1 MRRVCLNKVHEM
13 AQRDERV
20 LYIGSDPGPG
30 TLNPMRE
37 EFPERFFIEGIA
49 EAHVIGMAAGMA
61 IEGFVPYVNTIST
74 FITRRCYEQIAV
86 DLCMHNLPV
95 RLIGNGGGFVYSPLG
110 PTHQSIEDIAIMRA
124 LPNMTV
130 LCVSDAEEM
139 RAMMDE
145 TLDWPGPIYI
155 RLGKG
160 GDPVVYSPDENFRI
174 GKAIVK
180 RPAGDVLIATTG
192 VMTKHCLD
200 AADALANDGVSCGV
214 VHLPTVK
221 PMDIDGLAA
230 ALGGAKLL
238 VTVEE
243 HVLAGGLGSAIL
255 EAIADHPELHF
266 PQVKRLGVPDAFA
279 KHYGS
284 QNDQL
289 AHYGI
294 DAHGI
299 AQSIKT
305 SINGV

>member
-30 TLNPMRE
+30 TLNPMKE

-160 GDPVVYSPDENFRI
+160 GDPVVYSPDDNFKI
-174 GKAIVK
+174 GKATLK
-180 RPAGDVLIATTG
+180 RKAGDVLIVTTG
-192 VMTKHCLD
+192 VMVQNCLD
-200 AADALANDGVSCGV
+200 AAVALSADGISCGV
-214 VHLPTVK
+214 LHMPTVK
-221 PMDIDGLAA
+221 PIDVDGLVAA
-230 ALGGAKLL
+230 VEGVKLL
-238 VTVEE
+238 VSVEE
-243 HVLAGGLGSAIL
+243 HLLTGGLGSAIL
-255 EAIADHPELHF
+255 ETLVDRSDVRLPR
-266 PQVKRLGVPDAFA
+266 VKRLGISDAFA

-284 QNDQL
+284 QSDQL
-289 AHYGI
+289 KHYGI
-294 DAHGI
+294 DASGI
-299 AQSIKT
+299 TKSIKT
-305 SINGV
+305 AFAGG

>member
-30 TLNPMRE
+30 TLNPMKE
-37 EFPERFFIEGIA
+37 EFPDRFYIEGIA

-61 IEGFVPYVNTIST
+61 IEGYVPYVNTIST

-110 PTHQSIEDIAIMRA
+110 PTHQSIEDIAIMRV

-160 GDPVVYSPDENFRI
+160 GDPVVSSPDDNFRI

-180 RPAGDVLIATTG
+180 RPTGDVLIATTG
-192 VMTKHCLD
+192 VMVKPCLD
-200 AADALANDGVSCGV
+200 AADVLAESGISCGV

-221 PMDIDGLAA
+221 PLDVDGIATAA
-230 ALGGAKLL
+230 EGAKLV

-255 EAIADHPELHF
+255 EALVDHPGTTL
-266 PQVKRLGVPDAFA
+266 PTIKRLGVPDVFA

-284 QNDQL
+284 QDDQL

-294 DAHGI
+294 DAVGI
-299 AQSIKT
+299 AT
-305 SINGV
+305 SVKATLGTA